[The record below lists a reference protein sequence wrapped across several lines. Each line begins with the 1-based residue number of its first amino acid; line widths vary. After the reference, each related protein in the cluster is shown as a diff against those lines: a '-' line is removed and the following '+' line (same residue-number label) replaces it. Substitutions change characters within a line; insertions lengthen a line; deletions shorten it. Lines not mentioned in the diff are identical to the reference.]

1 MSSHCYA
8 FTEMLI
14 GGLPCFQ
21 VTLFMH
27 SPWLSFVPSVVV
39 KGASVLS
46 SRSNLCWSSGGEGA
60 LSYSL
65 TWVFIWLWQV
75 GTPAGREQYI
85 HRLGRTGRAGKEGL
99 GLLLLMPWEEVFLQ
113 SLKDISITPAPPIDV
128 PVALAD
134 KVCHL
139 FPFFSVCGYFVSV
152 WCNCFIDNYGMKTL
166 GLLFC
171 ALLLL
176 KN

>member
-1 MSSHCYA
+1 
-8 FTEMLI
+8 
-14 GGLPCFQ
+14 
-21 VTLFMH
+21 
-27 SPWLSFVPSVVV
+27 
-39 KGASVLS
+39 
-46 SRSNLCWSSGGEGA
+46 
-60 LSYSL
+60 
-65 TWVFIWLWQV
+65 
-75 GTPAGREQYI
+75 
-85 HRLGRTGRAGKEGL
+85 
-99 GLLLLMPWEEVFLQ
+99 MPWEEVFLQ